1 MALVIIIAFI
11 AFSGI
16 STNVE
21 YKNVDKVALAEES
34 WVPADSSNF
43 SSTVAPLTQST
54 SSNCGLYFN
63 KANVLNI
70 ETQRLDR
77 YLDYFITPYQE
88 TSTIITYFQEFG
100 YVYGKLVDSAIPTNS
115 TIIGSSGGSYQY
127 YCYNVGLRAQYRLDT
142 TTNEFKLAFI
152 DISNIYNLTSTT
164 YSAGNIRLLDSRVS
178 TNAST
183 TSDWRLSQNFYSI
196 APEGSFTEL
205 TLGLVG
211 SWGKYPTMY
220 RHVGDGKNYLS
231 QMSIEGYC
239 VDYDLLPER
248 YQAIAPAPFNGFGA
262 SATTEVLNDLRTYL
276 SDYIGFGTVDSVN
289 VYGDYNSGYTAGYDV
304 GKQEGYDE
312 GWDEGSDTYY
322 QIGKDEGYDSG
333 YDEGYDSGYDEGYDS
348 GYDEGY
354 DSGYDEGVKYADS
367 RVNITSESWTDGY
380 NIGFSMGEDEG
391 YDSGYDEGVLVSYD
405 VGYEAGRGAGYSV
418 GYAEGLAVAETVDGS
433 SLGAL
438 GGAISGTTD
447 IFVNAFDTLSG
458 IEVFGITLGSI
469 LALAVAIAI
478 VVFIIKMVK
487 R

>member
-1 MALVIIIAFI
+1 MALIVVIAFI

-16 STNVE
+16 STNVK
-21 YKNVDKVALAEES
+21 YKDVGKVALAEEN
-34 WVPADSSNF
+34 WVPADSNNF

-54 SSNCGLYFN
+54 TSNCGLYFN
-63 KANVLNI
+63 KGNPLNI
-70 ETQRLDR
+70 ETQRLDSFFN
-77 YLDYFITPYQE
+77 YLINPYQE
-88 TSTIITYFQEFG
+88 TATVITYFQEFG
-100 YVYGKLVDSAIPTNS
+100 YIYGKLTDSAIPTNS
-115 TIIGSSGGSYQY
+115 STIGSSGGSYQY
-127 YCYNVGLRAQYRLDT
+127 YCYNVGLRVQYRLDT
-142 TTNEFKLAFI
+142 TTNEFKLAFF
-152 DISNIYNLTSTT
+152 DISNIYNLTSTA

-178 TNAST
+178 TN
-183 TSDWRLSQNFYSI
+183 TSNSYDWRLSQNFYSI
-196 APEGSFTEL
+196 APEGNYTEL
-205 TLGLVG
+205 TLGAIG

-220 RHVGDGKNYLS
+220 RHVNDGKTYLS

-239 VDYDLLPER
+239 IDYDLLPER

-262 SATTEVLNDLRTYL
+262 NATTEVLNSLRTYL

-289 VYGDYNSGYTAGYDV
+289 VYGDYNSGYTAGYDEGYDI

-322 QIGKDEGYDSG
+322 QIGKDEGYDTG
-333 YDEGYDSGYDEGYDS
+333 YE
-348 GYDEGY
+348 
-354 DSGYDEGVKYADS
+354 EGVA
-367 RVNITSESWTDGY
+367 
-380 NIGFSMGEDEG
+380 
-391 YDSGYDEGVLVSYD
+391 VSYD
-405 VGYEAGRGAGYSV
+405 VGYDAGRGAGYSV
-418 GYAEGLAVAETVDGS
+418 GYSEGLAVAETVDGS

-447 IFVNAFDTLSG
+447 MFVNAFDTLSG